1 MTAQLLQRYIGFG
14 LVTAVVVVA
23 IFAPWLAPYDPN
35 MSSASVLARPSAANW
50 IGTDHLG
57 RDAFSRL
64 LYGARVSLVIGLA
77 ATIVGMAIGVPT
89 GLVSGYVRGKID
101 LAVVQAIDIFISL
114 PAIIMALIITAVV
127 GANVLNLIVI
137 LGVLKWPVIARL
149 VRGQVLVLREHAF
162 VEAARAVGCGN
173 ARILAR
179 HIAPNLARVVAA
191 QFAIVTSSSI
201 FTAASLSF
209 LGLGLP
215 PPTAD
220 WGSMVQSGFDYMF
233 LNPLLSLAPGAAVT
247 LTVMSFYMIGQT
259 FE

>member
-101 LAVVQAIDIFISL
+101 LAVVQE
-114 PAIIMALIITAVV
+114 T
-127 GANVLNLIVI
+127 
-137 LGVLKWPVIARL
+137 
-149 VRGQVLVLREHAF
+149 
-162 VEAARAVGCGN
+162 
-173 ARILAR
+173 
-179 HIAPNLARVVAA
+179 
-191 QFAIVTSSSI
+191 
-201 FTAASLSF
+201 
-209 LGLGLP
+209 
-215 PPTAD
+215 
-220 WGSMVQSGFDYMF
+220 
-233 LNPLLSLAPGAAVT
+233 
-247 LTVMSFYMIGQT
+247 
-259 FE
+259 